1 MRKVIS
7 WDEYNMNSAVQTSER
22 SKDPHTQVGAYICDE
37 NNSPVSRGYNGFP
50 RGIED
55 SPERWERPTKYLYV
69 VHAETNAILNA
80 QRSVK
85 GCKLYVTL
93 HPCSRCALM
102 VVAAGIKEV
111 FVQNVR
117 DDEDTKLSK
126 EILLESGIITHIRE
140 FV

>member
-1 MRKVIS
+1 M
-7 WDEYNMNSAVQTSER
+7 
-22 SKDPHTQVGAYICDE
+22 
-37 NNSPVSRGYNGFP
+37 
-50 RGIED
+50 
-55 SPERWERPTKYLYV
+55 YV